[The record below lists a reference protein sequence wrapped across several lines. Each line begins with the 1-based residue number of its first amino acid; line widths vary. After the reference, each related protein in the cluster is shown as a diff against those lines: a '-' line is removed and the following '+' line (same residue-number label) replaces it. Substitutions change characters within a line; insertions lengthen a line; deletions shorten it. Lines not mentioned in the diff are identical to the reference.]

1 MTLNNYLHRYEGIVL
16 KKSEQKT
23 ELACEFLP
31 VADWYLFKT
40 NHGRY
45 FTCKDSFKNSDSNVG
60 KNWRDVEFDSIVEG
74 RAYPF

>member
-1 MTLNNYLHRYEGIVL
+1 MTLNDYLHRYEGIVL

-23 ELACEFLP
+23 ELIGNSLP
-31 VADWYLFKT
+31 VAVWFLFKT

-45 FTCKDSFKNSDSNVG
+45 FTCKDSLNKYDSNVG
-60 KNWRDVEFDSIVEG
+60 KKWRDVEFDSIVEG